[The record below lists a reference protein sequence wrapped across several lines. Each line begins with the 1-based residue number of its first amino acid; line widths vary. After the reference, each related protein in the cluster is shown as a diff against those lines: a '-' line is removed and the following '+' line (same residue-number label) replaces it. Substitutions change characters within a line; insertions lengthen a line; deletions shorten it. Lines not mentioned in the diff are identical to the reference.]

1 MTKKIDSQILTKLV
15 IEGLQEKK
23 GKNITVLDLRKI
35 DKSVANFFII
45 ATATSDTQLRALC
58 DNVEYFVKK
67 EAGEMPWQS
76 EGRTNKDWILLDY
89 ADVVVHLFKNDARTF
104 YNLENLWGDA
114 KITRIKDED

>member
-1 MTKKIDSQILTKLV
+1 MIKKIDSQILTKLI

-35 DKSVANFFII
+35 DKSVASYFII

-58 DNVEYFVKK
+58 HNVEDFVKK
-67 EAGEMPWQS
+67 EAGESPWQS

-89 ADVVVHLFKNDARTF
+89 ADVVVHLFKNETRTF